1 MKSTTLIL
9 LSGFGTGLLLAGSA
23 AAAFTGISVETQP
36 NEFGILTCR
45 VYAEFTDPDDRLL
58 SVYGT
63 PEAPLEIE
71 VVGGVFFQH
80 AFGTDRPPSQALIE
94 AFPSLAFDT
103 FVTIGLS
110 QIDGD
115 DHDLM
120 MLMPGWPGF
129 GASHL
134 DLTDNGWFVTLGQLQ
149 GVPDVNGRVL
159 LGQFSTTDGGA
170 FFGRFTIQTVSN
182 GMPIIAGVGFCSD
195 PGAPC
200 FTGDIN
206 LDNMI
211 GIEDFL
217 LLVGCWGRVDGGDP
231 ACVFADG
238 NGTGDVDVVDL
249 LMLLANWTT
258 LATPPPCDDV
268 DADLNDDGVVGI
280 LDLLIWLTC
289 KGSVSQECLAIAD
302 IDGNGSI
309 DVNDLVLLLANWG
322 PCP

>member
-1 MKSTTLIL
+1 MKTRTLNL
-9 LSGFGTGLLLAGSA
+9 LWGLGACLLLAGPA
-23 AAAFTGISVETQP
+23 PAAFTGISVDTQP

-45 VYAEFTDPDDRLL
+45 VYAEFTNPDDRLL

-63 PEAPLEIE
+63 PEAPVEIE

-80 AFGTDRPPSQALIE
+80 ALGTDRPPSQTLIE
-94 AFPSLAFDT
+94 VFGSLAFDT

-110 QIDGD
+110 QVDGTD
-115 DHDLM
+115 AM

-134 DLTDNGWFVTLGQLQ
+134 DLTDNGWFVTPGQLQ
-149 GVPDVNGRVL
+149 AVPDANGRVL
-159 LGQFSTTDGGA
+159 LGQFSTTDGDA
-170 FFGRFTIQTVSN
+170 VVGRFTIQAVSN
-182 GMPIIAGVGFCSD
+182 GMPFIAGVGFCSD

-200 FTGDIN
+200 FTGDLN

-217 LLVGCWGRVDGGDP
+217 LLLGCWGPIDGGDP
-231 ACVFADG
+231 VCVFADG
-238 NGTGDVDVVDL
+238 NGNGEVDVVDFL
-249 LMLLANWTT
+249 TLLANWTT
-258 LATPPPCDDV
+258 IGTPPPCDDV
-268 DADLNDDGVVGI
+268 DADLNDDGVVDI

>member
-1 MKSTTLIL
+1 MKTRTLNL
-9 LSGFGTGLLLAGSA
+9 LWGLGACLLLAGPA
-23 AAAFTGISVETQP
+23 PAAFTGISVDTQP
-36 NEFGILTCR
+36 NEFGILTYR
-45 VYAEFTDPDDRLL
+45 VYAEFTDPDDRLH

-94 AFPSLAFDT
+94 VFPSLAFDT

-110 QIDGD
+110 QVDGT
-115 DHDLM
+115 DLM

-134 DLTDNGWFVTLGQLQ
+134 DLTDNGWFVTPGQLQ

-170 FFGRFTIQTVSN
+170 FFGRFTIQAVSD

-195 PGAPC
+195 PGPC
-200 FTGDIN
+200 FTGDLN

-211 GIEDFL
+211 GIDDFL
-217 LLVGCWGRVDGGDP
+217 LLLACWGPVDGGDP
-231 ACVFADG
+231 VCVLADG
-238 NGTGDVDVVDL
+238 NGNGEVDVEDFLTL
-249 LMLLANWTT
+249 LTNWTT
-258 LATPPPCDDV
+258 LAHPLTCEDV
-268 DADLNDDGVVGI
+268 DADLNDDGVVDI
-280 LDLLIWLTC
+280 LDFLIWLTC

-309 DVNDLVLLLANWG
+309 DANDFVLLLANWG